1 MLSGYNS
8 TIDNL
13 NIRCYLQTTIVYLY
27 FNANTREML
36 PSGEKAYTL
45 RISWI
50 LSNVKCVSWWYR
62 CTYVVC

>member
-36 PSGEKAYTL
+36 PSGEKA
-45 RISWI
+45 
-50 LSNVKCVSWWYR
+50 
-62 CTYVVC
+62 